1 VEAFGIVNILQKG
14 VTILNGSYAA
24 SLMGCEEE
32 AAVYATGAAAAEIY
46 RLISTSRTHAS
57 KMALRKE
64 KITASKRS
72 FPFL

>member
-1 VEAFGIVNILQKG
+1 
-14 VTILNGSYAA
+14 
-24 SLMGCEEE
+24 MGCEEE